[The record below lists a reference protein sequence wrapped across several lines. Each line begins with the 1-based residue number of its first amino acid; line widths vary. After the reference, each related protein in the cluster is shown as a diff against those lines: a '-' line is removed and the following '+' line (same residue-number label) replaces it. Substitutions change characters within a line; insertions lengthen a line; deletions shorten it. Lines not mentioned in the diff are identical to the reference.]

1 MTTTCTTKNWRMTI
15 DKSVFDKTEIIPA
28 VRIPSKA
35 VGEILKAKA
44 TCDFIWS
51 ESGKKSVYP
60 CPEDPKHYRILLLR
74 SEFPLDLRESIP
86 CEDTQYAIDWN
97 YEDFNAEECLRK
109 LIPDC
114 VDPPS
119 SFETIGH
126 IAHMNLREEFMPYR
140 NVIGEVIIDKNPHI
154 KVVVTKVG
162 SLEGDYRTFKME
174 IIGSRGEL
182 SNPLIST
189 VSENQMR
196 LKIDFEKCYWNS
208 RLSTE
213 RSRLLKC
220 FKSTLPSPTRLIDMC
235 CGVGALACF
244 SARDGL
250 EVFANDLNPDAI
262 ACVCENAARN
272 SVDVISFNMDGRK
285 FLQKLVKDNT
295 LSSVSPTVNH
305 VMINLPEIGI
315 ELMDVFHGLFESP
328 DQLGMNEFRIYC
340 HCFSREKPALDEI
353 ATRIDAVLPGIDPA
367 NISLVHVRDV
377 APNKIMYSAEF
388 TVPPSV
394 LVRGGNYSKKLR
406 LE

>member
-1 MTTTCTTKNWRMTI
+1 MPF
-15 DKSVFDKTEIIPA
+15 DKSVFDKSEFIPA
-28 VRIPSKA
+28 VRIPANK
-35 VGEILKAKA
+35 VGELLKSKS
-44 TCDFIWS
+44 TCGYIWS
-51 ESGKKSVYP
+51 VSGKKSVYP
-60 CPEDPKHYRILLLR
+60 CPNDPKFYRILLLQ
-74 SEFPLDLRESIP
+74 SEFPADLRDMIE
-86 CEDTQYAIDWN
+86 CEDTHYSINWK

-126 IAHMNLREEFMPYR
+126 IAHMNLREEFMPYK
-140 NVIGEVIIDKNPHI
+140 NVVGEVILDKNPHI

-162 SLEGDYRTFKME
+162 SLEGDFRTFKME
-174 IIGSRGEL
+174 IVGSREGL
-182 SNPLIST
+182 TNPLIAT

-213 RSRLLKC
+213 RSRLLNK
-220 FKSTLPSPTRLIDMC
+220 FKSTLPTPTRLIDMC

-250 EVFANDLNPDAI
+250 EVFANDLNPDAV
-262 ACVCENAARN
+262 ACLDENAARN
-272 SVDVISFNMDGRK
+272 SVDVVSFNMDGRDFVK
-285 FLQKLVKDNT
+285 KLVVDQKLPALTPV
-295 LSSVSPTVNH
+295 VNH

-315 ELMDVFHGLFESP
+315 ELLDVFDGLFDSP
-328 DQLGMNEFRIYC
+328 DNLAQNEFRIYC
-340 HCFSREKPALDEI
+340 HCFSREKSALNEI
-353 ATRIDAVLPGIDPA
+353 SARIDAVLPGIDPS
-367 NISLVHVRDV
+367 NITLVHVRDV

-394 LVRGGNYSKKLR
+394 VVNYSKKLR